1 MFLAGLLTFAFFA
14 PSHLFKKDN
23 GFLQKIPSI
32 FTEARFTVAGTVS
45 DFHRIPILIPTNI
58 GNQKHCKCTFKP
70 EIVKIFGLYISKKI
84 ENPKVFY
91 LDFIKKKHQ
100 MRTEVNL

>member
-1 MFLAGLLTFAFFA
+1 MFQAGILTSLRLLLLPISRLTN
-14 PSHLFKKDN
+14 S
-23 GFLQKIPSI
+23 GFNEDRLIRV
-32 FTEARFTVAGTVS
+32 TAADTVS

-100 MRTEVNL
+100 TRTEVNL

>member
-1 MFLAGLLTFAFFA
+1 MV
-14 PSHLFKKDN
+14 
-23 GFLQKIPSI
+23 FLQKIPSI

-45 DFHRIPILIPTNI
+45 DFYRIPILIPTDI